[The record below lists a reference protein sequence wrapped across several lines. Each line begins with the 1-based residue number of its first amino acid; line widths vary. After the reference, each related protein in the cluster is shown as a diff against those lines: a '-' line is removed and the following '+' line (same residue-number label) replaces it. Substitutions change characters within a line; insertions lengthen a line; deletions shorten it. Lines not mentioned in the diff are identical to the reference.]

1 MPELRIDPITAR
13 RVYVAED
20 RAGRPFDYVE
30 APPARTASQAAEC
43 PFCAGCEALTP
54 AACAAV
60 YDSAG
65 RWLVRVVPNKFPAVA
80 LDADGALG
88 AHEVIVESPEHMV
101 EFDELDVE
109 QLVRVFQVY
118 QDRLRHWAS
127 NGRLKHA
134 LIFKNSGHAAGA
146 SLEHVHTQLL
156 ATPYVHDAVAVE
168 RQAAERHFAAHGRC
182 ILCDLV
188 RSESAAS
195 DRLVRRAWG
204 FVAVCAYA
212 GRQPYETWILP
223 EDHAA
228 HFEAMTLAQAR
239 ALARLLPDL
248 LARLRE
254 ASARSAYNLVLHT
267 APFGDHDNNSYHWHW
282 ELMPR
287 ITQLAGLE
295 LGGGAYINPVAPERA
310 ARHLR
315 EATPDVEHSGER

>member
-30 APPARTASQAAEC
+30 APPARTASQAVEC
-43 PFCAGCEALTP
+43 PFCAGREGLTP
-54 AACAAV
+54 EAAAAV
-60 YDSAG
+60 YDAAG
-65 RWLVRVVPNKFPAVA
+65 RWLVRVVPNKFPAVK
-80 LDADGALG
+80 LDANAALG
-88 AHEVIVESPEHMV
+88 AHEVIVESPEHLLD
-101 EFDELDVE
+101 FDELDVD

-118 QDRLRHWAS
+118 QDRLRHWAAD
-127 NGRLKHA
+127 GRLKHA

-146 SLEHVHTQLL
+146 SLEHVHSQLL
-156 ATPYVHDAVAVE
+156 ATPYVHDAVEAE
-168 RQAAERHFAAHGRC
+168 RHAAERHYAAYGRC
-182 ILCDLV
+182 IFCDLV
-188 RSESAAS
+188 RSEIAAG
-195 DRLVRRAWG
+195 DRIIRRDSG

-228 HFEAMTLAQAR
+228 HFEAMTEAQAR
-239 ALARLLPDL
+239 ALARLLQDL
-248 LARLRE
+248 LARLKE
-254 ASARSAYNLVLHT
+254 ASARSAYNLVLHS

-295 LGGGAYINPVAPERA
+295 VGGGAYINPVAPECA
-310 ARHLR
+310 ARNLR
-315 EATPDVEHSGER
+315 EARLHVQHANER